1 VADKKE
7 EAKAPITDVKFVK
20 HPEWRTGMV
29 TADVDTGFQVGGGAI
44 VPVPDAET
52 HPDAHA
58 SAVRLLRS
66 GLIEPASQAEWDEHQ
81 ETNAP
86 DHAVREAIRDELVQQ
101 QAVPAGAYAFARHP
115 VAGGLAT
122 PTAEVRPPNQ
132 LQPGEG
138 QGEDWDADEDRV
150 GVPDISHPADEQR
163 QASTHANQEDP
174 DHVRRQ
180 ALAAKRRAKKSA
192 GASGKES
199 GGKESG
205 GKVS

>member
-1 VADKKE
+1 MADKKE

-122 PTAEVRPPNQ
+122 P
-132 LQPGEG
+132 
-138 QGEDWDADEDRV
+138 
-150 GVPDISHPADEQR
+150 
-163 QASTHANQEDP
+163 

-180 ALAAKRRAKKSA
+180 ALAAKRRAKKA
-192 GASGKES
+192 AGGASGKES
-199 GGKESG
+199 GGK
-205 GKVS
+205 VS